1 LLVFAALL
9 VSLPLRAAPTTES
22 IELAHHRFTVEIA
35 RTDPERER
43 GLMYRTHMPA
53 DHGMLFVFSDAQ
65 LRYFWM
71 KNTLIP
77 LDIIFFDAHKRL
89 VNISANTPP
98 CKPLNAQPTQAPR
111 RPVRTGAQRR
121 HGGETRPQTRRAIY
135 GPLTAGLWPAVRRAS
150 A

>member
-1 LLVFAALL
+1 MIKHSSIAAICWFFAALL

-65 LRYFWM
+65 PRYFWM

-98 CKPLNAQPTQAPR
+98 CKTPECPTYASAAPAQYVLELNAGMAAKLGLKPGERFT
-111 RPVRTGAQRR
+111 VR
-121 HGGETRPQTRRAIY
+121 
-135 GPLTAGLWPAVRRAS
+135 
-150 A
+150 